1 MSLTVEQLLDAA
13 QKVDMIQRDMLSQ
26 IRNEARRRH
35 LDIFLLVQAH
45 YRLPKNAFYRA
56 AAEVRGLRF
65 LEMEE
70 LKPDFE
76 ALKKLPQA
84 LIRRK
89 NFLPVKSPHE
99 EAELLLVTA
108 DPDDRTGLDT
118 SKRMLNQPV
127 EIALSE
133 PHLIAK
139 AIDRA
144 YQEIQQ
150 ATIEF
155 ESTAQQTVDLV
166 GLLDAIF
173 REAYLRRSS
182 DIHIMQDDQGLRV
195 RLRVDGKLQEYIPET
210 GTTPDVANGL
220 ISRVKVLADLD
231 IAEQREP
238 QDGGLTY
245 KLDSPLDAEF
255 NVRVATAPTR
265 IGERV
270 TMRILGQDAKDL
282 SLAKIGMTERDLILF
297 QEAIRKPFGMILLTG
312 PTGSGKST
320 TLFAALRE
328 ISSPDINILTV
339 ENPIEYVIEGVS
351 QVQTGAKVTFASA
364 LRSFLRHDPDVLMVG
379 EIRDEETADT
389 ALKAAMTGHLVFS
402 TLHTNTA
409 AGSITRL
416 ADIGCEPFLIGATM
430 NAVIAQRLV
439 RKLCLHCRA
448 AYQANNDEKLL
459 LDQPCDQSL
468 TLYRPQGC
476 ALCDGSGYR
485 GRMGLFETLWFDDAL
500 SKLVSKGCSEE
511 ELESVALTKSR
522 LRLMW
527 QDGVSKVIEGCTTLA
542 EIQKVTVKRVLN
554 G

>member
-1 MSLTVEQLLDAA
+1 MSLTTEQLLDAA
-13 QKVDMIQRDMLSQ
+13 QKVDMIQRETLNQ
-26 IRNEARRRH
+26 LRNEARRRH
-35 LDIFLLVQAH
+35 LDIMLLVQAH

-56 AAEVRGLRF
+56 AAEVRGMRF

-70 LKPDFE
+70 LIPDLE

-84 LIRRK
+84 LVRRK
-89 NFLPVKSPHE
+89 NFLPVLASSEDGP
-99 EAELLLVTA
+99 LLLVTA
-108 DPDDRTGLDT
+108 EPDDRGGLDT
-118 SKRMLNQPV
+118 SKRMLNQAV
-127 EIALSE
+127 ELALSE

-139 AIDRA
+139 AIERA
-144 YQEIQQ
+144 YQALQQ
-150 ATIEF
+150 ASIEF

-166 GLLDAIF
+166 VLLDAIF

-182 DIHIMQDDQGLRV
+182 DIHIMQDVQGLRV
-195 RLRVDGKLQEYIPET
+195 RLRVDGKLQEYIPDT
-210 GTTPDVANGL
+210 VTNHDVANGL

-245 KLDSPLDAEF
+245 RLDAPLDAEF

-282 SLAKIGMTERDLILF
+282 SLAKIGMTERDLTLF

-351 QVQTGAKVTFASA
+351 QVQTGAKITFASA

-448 AYQANNDEKLL
+448 PYQASEEDKVL
-459 LDQPCDQSL
+459 LDQPQEKSI
-468 TLYRPQGC
+468 TLYHPQGC

-511 ELESVALTKSR
+511 ELESVALSKSR

-527 QDGVSKVIEGCTTLA
+527 QDGVSKVMDGHTTLA